1 MVQQQNQ
8 NNLQQQQQRSNI
20 ARPIIRIK
28 KSKELTSDLLVDP
41 KSQWEKWNSYY
52 LIFVVIEPFRD
63 SGTTRI
69 AVAVISV
76 TALSWGHYLYDIDN

>member
-28 KSKELTSDLLVDP
+28 KSKEMTLDLLVDP
-41 KSQWEKWNSYY
+41 KSQWEKMELLLNSY
-52 LIFVVIEPFRD
+52 
-63 SGTTRI
+63 
-69 AVAVISV
+69 
-76 TALSWGHYLYDIDN
+76 

>member
-69 AVAVISV
+69 AVAVISAP
-76 TALSWGHYLYDIDN
+76 ALSWGHY